1 MYPFTNPSGK
11 MKVSQAMP
19 LMNFISNEWNLNL
32 VCLPSEQKMFSWGHG
47 SFRITN
53 RILKHSERNN

>member
-19 LMNFISNEWNLNL
+19 LMNIISLDWNLGL
-32 VCLPSEQKMFSWGHG
+32 ICFPSDQKMLSWGKC
-47 SFRITN
+47 SFRITS